1 MRVYKCDICGKDV
14 EFRHELEQ
22 FPAYNPA
29 TQTVEMRDH
38 CPSCL
43 KRALA
48 ILTVNAM
55 KYYPLLD
62 FDIDTTLYEL
72 IAEVKRSDDMMVE
85 VFNHIADR
93 ETDFQVVFTRNP
105 AQIPKEG
112 EE

>member
-48 ILTVNAM
+48 TLTLMAM
-55 KYYPLLD
+55 TRYQELE
-62 FDIDTTLYEL
+62 FDVDTTLGEL
-72 IAEVKRSDDMMVE
+72 ITDMGNDLRTE
-85 VFNHIADR
+85 TLKLIADR
-93 ETDFQVVFTRNP
+93 NMDFQAKFTRNP
-105 AQIPKEG
+105 ARISKEA